1 MKHILFLM
9 SDTGGGHR
17 AAAEAIRDALY
28 IRYGEDNI
36 SAVLVDVFKQYTNFP
51 LKYQPELYPIWVNR
65 GKSSWGMGY
74 KLSNTRRSA
83 ALLSRGMYLTNSG
96 KLRRM
101 VKQHPADVVVCV
113 HSVIARPSLRAYMSY
128 EQRPPFITVVT
139 DLVSTHVFWYDR
151 RVDRCLVPTQA
162 AYDRGLKYGLKPEQM
177 RITGLP
183 VHPHFTQQL
192 TDKATAR
199 AQLGWSADLPTI
211 LMVAGG
217 EGMGPIY
224 ETARAINE
232 RRLNCQLVIIAGKN
246 KPLKAKL
253 DKASWHQTTHIYPF
267 VRNMPQ
273 MMAAADILVTKAG
286 PATISE
292 ACIAGLPMILSDAIP
307 GQEDGNVQLVVES
320 GAGVYAPKPEEV
332 AQAVAEWLD
341 EGIAGLQKRA
351 ENARKIAHPNAV
363 WDIADE
369 VWSYAHQGP
378 IATGKRPRKN
388 LRMRLKSTMRQLG
401 WDNESD

>member
-1 MKHILFLM
+1 MKRILFLM

-232 RRLNCQLVIIAGKN
+232 RQLNCQLVIIAGKN

-307 GQEDGNVQLVVES
+307 GQEEGNVQLVVES

-341 EGIAGLQKRA
+341 EGIEGLQKRA

-401 WDNESD
+401 WDNKSS

>member
-28 IRYGEDNI
+28 IRYGEDNV

-232 RRLNCQLVIIAGKN
+232 RQLNCQLVIIAGKN

-332 AQAVAEWLD
+332 AQAVAQWLD